1 MKEMSPE
8 LARRIHDV
16 LEALVS
22 MLSLPRVNAA
32 DLKRLSNELA
42 EDISLFHHRDAI
54 SVSVLS
60 YSLYKIFSKNPLLE
74 RRALV
79 TLISKALKCLHAPIQ
94 FRTSIRK
101 VFDELKKYD
110 KDIESNILHMIRHA
124 EIKRGLK
131 VYEHGLSIGYAAEMM
146 GVSRWEMMDYLGS
159 RGIEDNSTYRVDART
174 RLQFVRGLFK

>member
-1 MKEMSPE
+1 MKDIPPE
-8 LARRIHDV
+8 LVERIHDV
-16 LEALVS
+16 LEALIS

-74 RRALV
+74 RKALV
-79 TLISKALKCLHAPIQ
+79 VLISDALKRLHTPVQ
-94 FRTSIRK
+94 FRTGIRK

-110 KDIESNILHMIRHA
+110 RDIGANILHTIRHA

-159 RGIEDNSTYRVDART
+159 RDIGDDVAYRVDARS